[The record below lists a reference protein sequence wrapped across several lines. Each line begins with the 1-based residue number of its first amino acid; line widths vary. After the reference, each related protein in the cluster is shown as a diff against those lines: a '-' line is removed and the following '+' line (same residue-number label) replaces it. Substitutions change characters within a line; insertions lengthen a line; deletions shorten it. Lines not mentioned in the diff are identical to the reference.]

1 MKPHRVFVTG
11 GAGFLGRHV
20 VSELLAHGLQVRC
33 LVRRPD
39 AATRLV
45 DAVDAVGQASS
56 GGSSSYSGRSATS
69 QSIEHGWWGATASC
83 TLLARGEERRACSCA
98 RT

>member
-1 MKPHRVFVTG
+1 MMPHRVFVSG

-20 VSELLAHGLQVRC
+20 VSELLAHGLEVRC

-39 AATRLV
+39 AAMRLV
-45 DAVDAVGQASS
+45 EPWTLSARRARA
-56 GGSSSYSGRSATS
+56 GSSSYSGRSATS
-69 QSIEHGWWGATASC
+69 QSIEHGWRGATASC